1 MLQHEVRDET
11 APSGAIPVTIVGG
24 SAGAG
29 KTTFINHILAGRAAD
44 RVAVVMHEFG
54 STALDRQ
61 RVADIGGRTVELRDG
76 CACCTHLAELV
87 LALAGLRD
95 GPNPPHHILIEA
107 HDASD
112 PRRIVDLVGLRGLRF
127 EAIVALAD
135 VEAVRVLA
143 GDPGTGVLVRRQL
156 GAADMIVLNRTDLV
170 TWSEKDAVHD
180 WLSELAPGA
189 RIVEATHGRVPTE
202 LVLLHRTQCSSP
214 QPGRRA
220 DPTRG
225 EAEYARWVWVSDEML
240 DGPAFRWWAANLPV
254 GVLGGGGELYLE
266 EDPSHRYVFHLL
278 GGRWA
283 LVRDLPWATEHPR
296 NHVVLLGRRDGMDHG
311 WLDMMIARCLGH
323 QLHTASSRWMG
334 TAP

>member
-1 MLQHEVRDET
+1 MLQHEVRDER
-11 APSGAIPVTIVGG
+11 AWAAAIPVTIIGG
-24 SAGAG
+24 CAGAG

-44 RVAVVMHEFG
+44 RVAVVMNEFG

-76 CACCTHLAELV
+76 CACCTHMAELV
-87 LALAGLRD
+87 LALVGLCD

-107 HDASD
+107 NDASD
-112 PRRIVDLVGLRGLRF
+112 PRRIVNLMGLRGLRF

-135 VEAVRVLA
+135 AEAVRVLA

-156 GAADMIVLNRTDLV
+156 VAADMIVLNKTDLV
-170 TWSEKDAVHD
+170 TWSEKEAVRD
-180 WLSELAPGA
+180 WLSELAPAA

-202 LVLLHRTQCSSP
+202 LVLVRRTQDSPP
-214 QPGRRA
+214 QPGRRP
-220 DPTRG
+220 DPTKG
-225 EAEYARWVWVSDEML
+225 EAEFARWVWMSDEML

-254 GVLGGGGELYLE
+254 GVLGGGGEMYLE
-266 EDPSHRYVFHLL
+266 EDPSHRYLFHLL

-283 LVRDLPWATEHPR
+283 LVRDLPWATEHPQ
-296 NHVVLLGRRDGMDHG
+296 NQVVLLGRRDGMDHG